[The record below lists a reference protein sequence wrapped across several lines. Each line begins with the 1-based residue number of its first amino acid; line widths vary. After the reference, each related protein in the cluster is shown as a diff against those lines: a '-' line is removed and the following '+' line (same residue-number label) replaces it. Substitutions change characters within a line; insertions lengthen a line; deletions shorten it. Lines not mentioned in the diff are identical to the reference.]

1 MVAAVILLHE
11 EIEVFKGMAFLTSTL
26 LAPVAKV
33 GTLTL
38 GGLYHLGNYSL
49 LLFRAAAAAV
59 VPPWRFRGIWRQ
71 METVGV
77 DSIFVVILTGLFTGG
92 VFTLQVIYGFRMFS
106 AESLVGP
113 TVALGMCRELGPVL
127 TALMV
132 TGRVGSAMAAELGA
146 MRVTEQI
153 DALTVMAADPIKF
166 LVSPRVVAGLFMLPL
181 LTAVS
186 DFTGILGGYVVAV
199 AKGVDGG
206 QFIAR
211 IQDHVVLADVVNG
224 LIKSGVFGIIL
235 SSVGCYMGFYTK
247 GGAEGVGRATTSAV
261 VISYVAILVSDFL
274 MTAIMF

>member
-1 MVAAVILLHE
+1 MASPLSILL
-11 EIEVFKGMAFLTSTL
+11 S
-26 LAPVAKV
+26 PVAKV
-33 GTLTL
+33 GALTL
-38 GGLYHLGNYSL
+38 EGLYHLGNYSL
-49 LLFRAAAAAV
+49 LVLRALAGAV
-59 VPPWRFRGIWRQ
+59 LPPWRIRGVLRQ
-71 METVGV
+71 MELVGV

-92 VFTLQVIYGFRMFS
+92 VFTLQVIYGFRMFQ

-132 TGRVGSAMAAELGA
+132 TGRVGSSMAAELGA

-153 DALTVMAADPIKF
+153 DALTVMAADPVKYLI
-166 LVSPRVVAGLFMLPL
+166 SPRLVAGFVMLPL

-186 DFTGILGGYVVAV
+186 DFTGIVGGYVVAV
-199 AKGVDGG
+199 SKGVDAG

-211 IQDHVVLADVVNG
+211 IQEHVAVTDIVGG
-224 LIKSGVFGIIL
+224 LIKSAVFGAIL
-235 SSVGCYMGFYTK
+235 SSVGCYKGFYAR

-261 VISYVAILVSDFL
+261 VISYVSILVSDFL

>member
-1 MVAAVILLHE
+1 MASPHSILLTP
-11 EIEVFKGMAFLTSTL
+11 L
-26 LAPVAKV
+26 AKV
-33 GTLTL
+33 GSMTLE
-38 GGLYHLGNYSL
+38 GLYHLGNYSL
-49 LLFRAAAAAV
+49 LVVRAIIGAV
-59 VPPWRFRGIWRQ
+59 MPPWRVRGILRQ
-71 METVGV
+71 MEVVGV
-77 DSIFVVILTGLFTGG
+77 DSIFVVILTGIFTGG
-92 VFTLQVIYGFRMFS
+92 VFTLQVIYGFRMFQ

-132 TGRVGSAMAAELGA
+132 TGRVGSSMAAELGA

-153 DALTVMAADPIKF
+153 DALTVMAADPVKYLI
-166 LVSPRVVAGLFMLPL
+166 SPRIVAGFIMLPL

-199 AKGVDGG
+199 AKGVDPG

-211 IQDHVVLADVVNG
+211 IQDHVTVMDIVNG
-224 LIKSGVFGIIL
+224 LIKSSVFGIIL
-235 SSVGCYMGFYTK
+235 SSVGCYKGFYTR

-261 VISYVAILVSDFL
+261 VISYVSILVSDFL

>member
-1 MVAAVILLHE
+1 MAQSPVI
-11 EIEVFKGMAFLTSTL
+11 IT
-26 LAPVAKV
+26 PIAKL
-33 GTLTL
+33 GSLTL
-38 GGLYHLGNYSL
+38 DGLHHLGNYSI
-49 LLFRAAAAAV
+49 LLFRALVLALT
-59 VPPWRFRGIWRQ
+59 PPWRVRGILKQ

-132 TGRVGSAMAAELGA
+132 TGRVGSSMAAELGA

-153 DALTVMAADPIKF
+153 DALTVMAADPVKYLI
-166 LVSPRVVAGLFMLPL
+166 SPRILAGLFMLPL
-181 LTAVS
+181 LTAIA
-186 DFTGILGGYVVAV
+186 DFMGIFGGYAVAA
-199 AKGVDGG
+199 AKGVDPG

-211 IQDHVVLADVVNG
+211 IQEHMVIGDVING
-224 LIKSGVFGIIL
+224 LIKSAVFGLIL
-235 SSVGCYMGFYTK
+235 TSVGCFKGFYTK
-247 GGAEGVGRATTSAV
+247 GGAEGVGRSTTSAV
-261 VISYVAILVSDFL
+261 VISYVSILVSDFL

>member
-1 MVAAVILLHE
+1 MSSLSSI
-11 EIEVFKGMAFLTSTL
+11 F
-26 LAPVAKV
+26 LAPISKV
-33 GTLTL
+33 GSLTL
-38 GGLYHLGNYSL
+38 GGLYHLGNFWL
-49 LLFRAAAAAV
+49 LLKKAIISAI
-59 VPPWRFRGIWRQ
+59 VPPWRLRGVFRQ
-71 METVGV
+71 MEVVGV

-132 TGRVGSAMAAELGA
+132 TGRVGSSMAAELGA

-153 DALTVMAADPIKF
+153 DALIVMAADPVKYLI
-166 LVSPRVVAGLFMLPL
+166 SPRILAGFLMLPL

-186 DFTGILGGYVVAV
+186 DFMGILGGYMVAV
-199 AKGVDGG
+199 GKGVDPG

-211 IQDHVVLADVVNG
+211 IQEHVVIADVVNG
-224 LIKSGVFGIIL
+224 LIKSGVFGVIMA
-235 SSVGCYMGFYTK
+235 SVGCYMGFFTK

>member
-1 MVAAVILLHE
+1 
-11 EIEVFKGMAFLTSTL
+11 
-26 LAPVAKV
+26 LAPIAKI
-33 GTLTL
+33 GAATLET
-38 GGLYHLGNYSL
+38 LYHLGNYSL
-49 LLFRAAAAAV
+49 LVFKAV
-59 VPPWRFRGIWRQ
+59 LGAFIPPWRLRGVFRQ
-71 METVGV
+71 MEVVGA
-77 DSIFVVILTGLFTGG
+77 DSIFVVMLTGFFTGA

-132 TGRVGSAMAAELGA
+132 TGRVGSSMAAELGA

-153 DALTVMAADPIKF
+153 DALTVMAADPVKYLI
-166 LVSPRVVAGLFMLPL
+166 SPRIIAGLIMLPL

-186 DFTGILGGYVVAV
+186 DFTGILGGYIIAV
-199 AKGVDGG
+199 AKGVDPG

-211 IQDHVVLADVVNG
+211 IQENVVLSDIFNG
-224 LIKSGVFGIIL
+224 LIKSGAFGVIL

-247 GGAEGVGRATTSAV
+247 GGAEGVGRSTTKAV
-261 VISYVAILVSDFL
+261 VISYVSILVSDFI

>member
-1 MVAAVILLHE
+1 MPSE
-11 EIEVFKGMAFLTSTL
+11 PSGL
-26 LAPVAKV
+26 LALIAKI
-33 GTLTL
+33 GAATLET
-38 GGLYHLGNYSL
+38 LYHLGNYSIL
-49 LLFRAAAAAV
+49 VFKAILGAF
-59 VPPWRFRGIWRQ
+59 VPPWRLRGVFRQ
-71 METVGV
+71 MEVVGA
-77 DSIFVVILTGLFTGG
+77 DSIFVVILTGFFTGA

-132 TGRVGSAMAAELGA
+132 TGRVGSSMAAELGA

-153 DALTVMAADPIKF
+153 DALTVMAADPVKYLI
-166 LVSPRVVAGLFMLPL
+166 SPRIIAGLIMLPL

-186 DFTGILGGYVVAV
+186 DFTGILGGYIIAV
-199 AKGVDGG
+199 AKGVDPG

-211 IQDHVVLADVVNG
+211 IQDNVVLSDIFNG
-224 LIKSGVFGIIL
+224 LIKSGAFGVIL

-247 GGAEGVGRATTSAV
+247 GGAEGVGRSTTKAV
-261 VISYVAILVSDFL
+261 VISYVSILVSDFI